1 MYEMSSMGRVVNEAG
16 GLSIL
21 TRGMIGGGRGQWTE
35 AAERDAHAW
44 ARIFFLFVNSA
55 DKTSHV
61 P

>member
-1 MYEMSSMGRVVNEAG
+1 MGRVVNEAG

-44 ARIFFLFVNSA
+44 ARIFLFVNSA